1 MGSYQQEIMVARI
14 KIAVLATKI
23 VEKNGHTSTLQKLTE
38 LAVVLDTMGE
48 VKKGIKMTPSFLV
61 LSSWMNGDAF
71 Y

>member
-14 KIAVLATKI
+14 KIAVQATKI

-38 LAVVLDTMGE
+38 LAVVLDMVGE

-61 LSSWMNGDAF
+61 
-71 Y
+71 YE